1 MTSLPPIS
9 TPSEPLAEQK
19 ANFLATISH
28 ELRTPMQSIYA
39 LLELI
44 EQENRD
50 PSIQNMVRSAQG
62 SANMMLDLLND
73 ILDFARLDA
82 GRFELEHLEIPLR
95 TLVSGVVEALSPR
108 LMGKPV
114 TIQTDIDDD
123 VPTLI
128 IGDPTRLRQVLVNL
142 VSNAIKFTE
151 KGNIRVR
158 IFLISAP
165 FPDQH
170 LLRFEVIDTGK
181 GIPSDV
187 QTKLFKPFVQGD
199 ATTARRFGG
208 TGLGLSICHR
218 LVTLMG
224 GEIGV
229 ISALDNGSTFWFEI
243 PFKSALYP
251 YTDTPPDLTGL
262 SIIAVDHHPLSA
274 AEIERTLKQMG
285 ANITVTSRLDALTH
299 MLGEQ
304 RFDLAIMDGGQP
316 IQETLDHIKK
326 FCLRYPRMA
335 IIVYTFHEAEGLKPQ
350 LDQYGATYLPKPASR
365 QGLGQAVLDVTK
377 NKWKQRPP
385 LPKRILIV
393 EDTDSIRETLRL
405 QMNRL
410 GILSDFA
417 VSGSDAIHHLRENHY
432 GLILM
437 DLHMPDMDGYELIK
451 HIRNPGTARHDV
463 PVILLTADV
472 QMGGKAAYSAH
483 GFDDCLI
490 KPATFQHLKHMLERW
505 GIPIQSQDENV
516 LIQIE
521 SVARA
526 DHDDNLLINLI
537 QLRENTE
544 LDNEHLGRLLS
555 SFGNMCTPIMDE
567 IIASTKKG
575 DIAKIAECAHSL
587 KGAASFACA
596 HPLMKKSGM
605 VQKMAESGKVTDDVV
620 NELSDLFKS
629 TIDFINRTID
639 TL

>member
-1 MTSLPPIS
+1 MTSLPPPS

-50 PSIQNMVRSAQG
+50 PNIRNMVRSAQG

-123 VPTLI
+123 VPALI
-128 IGDPTRLRQVLVNL
+128 IGDPTRLRQILVNL

-151 KGNIRVR
+151 KGNICIH

-181 GIPSDV
+181 GIPSDI

-262 SIIAVDHHPLSA
+262 SIIAVDHHPLGA
-274 AEIERTLKQMG
+274 AEIERTLRQMG
-285 ANITVTSRLDALTH
+285 SNITVAPDLKTMSQIL
-299 MLGEQ
+299 EQQ
-304 RFDLAIMDGGQP
+304 RFDLAIMDGIQP
-316 IQETLDHIKK
+316 IQETLEFIKTAS
-326 FCLRYPRMA
+326 LRYPRMA
-335 IIVYTFHEAEGLKPQ
+335 MIVYTFHETEGLKPQ
-350 LDQYGATYLPKPASR
+350 LDQYGVTYLSKPASR
-365 QGLGQAVLDVTK
+365 QGLGQSVLDVTK

-385 LPKRILIV
+385 LSKRILII
-393 EDTDSIRETLRL
+393 EDTDSIRATLHL

-410 GILSDFA
+410 GVLCDFA
-417 VSGSDAIHHLRENHY
+417 VSGIDALHHLRENHY

-437 DLHMPDMDGYELIK
+437 DLHMPDMDGYELIRY
-451 HIRNPGTARHDV
+451 IRNPQMATHNI

-472 QMGGKAAYSAH
+472 QMGGKAAYSTH

-490 KPATFQHLKHMLERW
+490 KPATFQHLKHMIERW
-505 GIPIQSQDENV
+505 GIPILSEEKKLEQNIIKHTVSNETP
-516 LIQIE
+516 LIDI
-521 SVARA
+521 
-526 DHDDNLLINLI
+526 D

-544 LDNEHLGRLLS
+544 LDDHHLGMLLS
-555 SFGNMCTPIMDE
+555 SFETMCAPIMKKLIE
-567 IIASTKKG
+567 STHTH
-575 DIAKIAECAHSL
+575 DMAQVAECAHSL

-596 HPLMKKSGM
+596 LPLMEQASII
-605 VQKMAESGKVTDDVV
+605 QKMAEDGAFSDDAIQK
-620 NELSDLFKS
+620 LDTLFKD
-629 TIDFINRTID
+629 TARFIKKVIDVF
-639 TL
+639 